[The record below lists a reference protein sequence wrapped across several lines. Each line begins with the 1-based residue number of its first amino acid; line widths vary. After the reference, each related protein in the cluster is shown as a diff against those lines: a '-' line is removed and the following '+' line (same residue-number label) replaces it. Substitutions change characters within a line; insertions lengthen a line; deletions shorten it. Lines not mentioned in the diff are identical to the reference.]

1 MLWLIESFL
10 PVCLPPPSVRHV
22 LINRKPGG
30 QNWHLGATK
39 GPHSRGRAWERS
51 GVRIRRAPLTTTAL
65 LVLEYDTSFSKI
77 TLKCWQCFVLYGN
90 FFPIV
95 TLELIWSSLV
105 KKTLLYYS
113 QSILCFRCDCHSKE
127 SQKVSSDAIPR
138 HGLVPPPLS
147 PRASGSR
154 SSWGK
159 KYEFAPHGIA
169 IAPPVLALSRWK
181 IQTTM
186 SFRKYF
192 HGI

>member
-51 GVRIRRAPLTTTAL
+51 GVRIRRAPLTTTAF

-77 TLKCWQCFVLYGN
+77 TYTN
-90 FFPIV
+90 
-95 TLELIWSSLV
+95 TD
-105 KKTLLYYS
+105 YS
-113 QSILCFRCDCHSKE
+113 QSMLCFRCDCHSKE

-138 HGLVPPPLS
+138 HGLVPLPLS

-186 SFRKYF
+186 SSREFF